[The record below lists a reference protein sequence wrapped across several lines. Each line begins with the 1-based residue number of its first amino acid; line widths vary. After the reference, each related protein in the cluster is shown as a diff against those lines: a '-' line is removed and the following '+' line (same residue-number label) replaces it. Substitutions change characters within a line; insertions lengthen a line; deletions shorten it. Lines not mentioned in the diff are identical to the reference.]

1 MSKSVFR
8 IVLGGAA
15 AIALFP
21 TVAGA
26 QTQQEW
32 RCNIDSLVPSQAIV
46 RAEWARKCGLLNN
59 LVPAG
64 PSAWVP
70 STTTFDLAFAP
81 AKEYVE
87 SNTSRAYTG
96 NSQGY
101 KVNYYYAI
109 AMYDATPILK
119 VEAEAAGPTMG
130 FFKWNP
136 APSTI
141 LRARPLY
148 PTFETSLPAGSG
160 TPLYPHPTDTT
171 DCRFYRDTNMDAKG
185 DTLYTGTSFYVVAN
199 CESSCYAP
207 DQELL
212 FSNGSV
218 PISKAVREQQT
229 DILTLTPDATL
240 DDVQLQ
246 TNHVYSYTSETRDSE
261 HLLYTIT
268 TEHGGKLRL
277 TNEHPVVNSEGRMV
291 RAADLKVDDEL
302 LRQDG
307 TRERVVS
314 VEKTTHF
321 GKVYNLRPITRDQVT
336 NVLVAQGFLVGSA
349 RYQNEDVG
357 FMNRIILQRSVPEE
371 LLPQ

>member
-8 IVLGGAA
+8 IILGGAT
-15 AIALFP
+15 AIALLP
-21 TVAGA
+21 AVAGA

-32 RCNIDSLVPSQAIV
+32 RCNVDSLIPAQAIV
-46 RAEWARKCGLLNN
+46 RAEWARRCGLTTN
-59 LVPAG
+59 LGGGGPGSWVPA
-64 PSAWVP
+64 
-70 STTTFDLAFAP
+70 TTTFNIDFTP
-81 AKEYVE
+81 AKEYIE
-87 SNTSRAYTG
+87 KDPTRSYAG

-109 AMYDATPILK
+109 AMYDATPLVK
-119 VEAEAAGPTMG
+119 VEAEASGLTMGYFKWLPGPTTT
-130 FFKWNP
+130 
-136 APSTI
+136 S
-141 LRARPLY
+141 RARPLY
-148 PTFETSLPAGSG
+148 PTFETAQIPGSG
-160 TPLYPHPTDTT
+160 QPLYPHPTNTN
-171 DCRFYRDTNMDAKG
+171 DCRLYLDTNNDAKG
-185 DTLYTGTSFYVVAN
+185 DTLYTGTSFYVVAQ

-218 PISKAVREQQT
+218 PISKAVQEQQT
-229 DILTLTPDATL
+229 DIITLTPDATL
-240 DDVQLQ
+240 DDIQLQ

-268 TEHGGKLRL
+268 TEGGGKLRL
-277 TNEHPVVNSEGRMV
+277 TNEHPVVNGEGRMV

-307 TRERVVS
+307 SRERVVS
-314 VEKTTHF
+314 VEKTTHY
-321 GKVYNLRPITRDQVT
+321 GKVFNLRPITRDQVS

-357 FMNRIILQRSVPEE
+357 FMNRIILQRSVPEDV
-371 LLPQ
+371 LPQ